1 MPVQQREKT
10 EGRAEE
16 VELRA
21 ERTGLTP
28 ILIYQLLK
36 PLALI
41 CQGLFAFWE
50 L

>member
-21 ERTGLTP
+21 ERIGLIRHWFP
-28 ILIYQLLK
+28 K
-36 PLALI
+36 FLAF
-41 CQGLFAFWE
+41 GFEMPKAFVFFRKF
-50 L
+50 